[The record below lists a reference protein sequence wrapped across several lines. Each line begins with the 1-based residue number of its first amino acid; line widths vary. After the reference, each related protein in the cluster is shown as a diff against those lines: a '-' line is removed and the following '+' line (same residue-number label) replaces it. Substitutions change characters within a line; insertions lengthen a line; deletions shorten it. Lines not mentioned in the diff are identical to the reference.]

1 MRIIQNLLPQS
12 AFSLSHIHT
21 HARTH
26 KHCPQAHTG
35 HTCMNLSVLSNLL
48 GKTPLFRNR
57 WKHTQPVGWQQ
68 PITFLIMFCF
78 TTLIG
83 PQNWGAETPL
93 LQSQS
98 YWLIQTH
105 GLTTANHI
113 PNTNWGQKRH
123 FSTANQIGWHKP
135 WLCYKIGGKN
145 ANFWQWLTCRH
156 KQAFNGPKFGGKSD
170 AFLHHEIWSGTI
182 RHLPIL
188 LW

>member
-1 MRIIQNLLPQS
+1 M
-12 AFSLSHIHT
+12 
-21 HARTH
+21 
-26 KHCPQAHTG
+26 
-35 HTCMNLSVLSNLL
+35 
-48 GKTPLFRNR
+48 
-57 WKHTQPVGWQQ
+57 GWRE

-123 FSTANQIGWHKP
+123 FSRAETPLLQSQSYWLIQTHELTTANHIPNTNWGQKRHFSTANQIGWHKP
-135 WLCYKIGGKN
+135 WLCYKIGVKN